1 MNESAKS
8 NLLYFVKWTLYAI
21 VTGLLVGFIGMLFRK
36 GVDFGTAN
44 WKAHPQFLLLA
55 PFSAMLIVGL
65 EKLLHE

>member
-44 WKAHPQFLLLA
+44 WNAQPELLLLA
-55 PFSAMLIVGL
+55 RCSAMLLGGRV
-65 EKLLHE
+65 KLFHA